1 MCVITFTSILQKKH
15 SYSVFPQHIKVHA
28 LKVKPFAFFKWSV
41 CESMPQINSPAD
53 GDKWPAGQKESQE
66 AAPSITTMNYSPS
79 LSLNF
84 QRRMI
89 RQRRANPQQKRSIC
103 KVWISNVT
111 AATRFRLS
119 YKAVSNIIRF
129 EKRWIRGEEISPK
142 THSIFGQS
150 HVLRLMNDLTWER
163 SDMSRSTP
171 ILPRVRLKN
180 RLSRLWWLE
189 REEKW
194 SRKRTD
200 NRRINQQIC
209 QEVLKT
215 ENQTWTCWWQAT
227 RARVGQSELCWR
239 EVAWRGSIPDNDHND
254 VTFGAKSR
262 LV

>member
-1 MCVITFTSILQKKH
+1 MCVITFTSILQKKTQLFC
-15 SYSVFPQHIKVHA
+15 FPSTNKSSRTQSEAFCIF
-28 LKVKPFAFFKWSV
+28 KVKCVWIHAANQFP
-41 CESMPQINSPAD
+41 PD
-53 GDKWPAGQKESQE
+53 GDKWLAGQKESQE

-119 YKAVSNIIRF
+119 YKAVSIIIRF
-129 EKRWIRGEEISPK
+129 EENKDESEVKWYHQKNIQFSDNVMFFQC
-142 THSIFGQS
+142 H
-150 HVLRLMNDLTWER
+150 HDLTWER

-194 SRKRTD
+194 SRNKTD
-200 NRRINQQIC
+200 NRQIKQQIC
-209 QEVLKT
+209 QV
-215 ENQTWTCWWQAT
+215 
-227 RARVGQSELCWR
+227 
-239 EVAWRGSIPDNDHND
+239 
-254 VTFGAKSR
+254 
-262 LV
+262 

>member
-1 MCVITFTSILQKKH
+1 MQHYNYQRTANRQAYKMQIILQIFPSLTQCAWNVKTVVGVQSFGRTQLWKLRTKIRNVCLKSIFDGHVCQSIRFNCQSFDILSKKNCYSKKN

-111 AATRFRLS
+111 AATIFRLS
-119 YKAVSNIIRF
+119 YIAVSNIIRF
-129 EKRWIRGEEISPK
+129 
-142 THSIFGQS
+142 
-150 HVLRLMNDLTWER
+150 
-163 SDMSRSTP
+163 
-171 ILPRVRLKN
+171 
-180 RLSRLWWLE
+180 
-189 REEKW
+189 
-194 SRKRTD
+194 
-200 NRRINQQIC
+200 
-209 QEVLKT
+209 
-215 ENQTWTCWWQAT
+215 
-227 RARVGQSELCWR
+227 
-239 EVAWRGSIPDNDHND
+239 
-254 VTFGAKSR
+254 
-262 LV
+262 

>member
-28 LKVKPFAFFKWSV
+28 LKVKPFAFSRWSV

-111 AATRFRLS
+111 AVTRFRLS
-119 YKAVSNIIRF
+119 YKAVSNTIRF
-129 EKRWIRGEEISPK
+129 EEKKDESEVKWYHQKNIQFSDNVMFFQC
-142 THSIFGQS
+142 H
-150 HVLRLMNDLTWER
+150 HDLTWER

-180 RLSRLWWLE
+180 RLSMLWWLE

-194 SRKRTD
+194 YRKK
-200 NRRINQQIC
+200 NR
-209 QEVLKT
+209 
-215 ENQTWTCWWQAT
+215 
-227 RARVGQSELCWR
+227 
-239 EVAWRGSIPDNDHND
+239 
-254 VTFGAKSR
+254 
-262 LV
+262 